1 MNEAIAM
8 AFEIL
13 YLDSSKQL
21 FDTISVLS
29 YGISGYIA
37 RLYVSAQDDQKFRM
51 PGVTCDTMV

>member
-1 MNEAIAM
+1 M

-51 PGVTCDTMV
+51 LPGVTCDTMV